1 MKKIVSFF
9 LILITAIGFSQKAPK
24 TSDKPS
30 KQKQTEG
37 LAKLARK
44 VRPGFL
50 LGSFASGL
58 TSPDKDVLKDLF
70 KKEFNIIT
78 IGVYMKSTQPQ
89 AQSFRLESVDE
100 LVDYAQ
106 QNKMVV
112 YMHPLIGGN
121 QYVADWVINGNFT
134 AAELKQIMRER
145 ITTILT
151 RYGNKIQ
158 YVDVV
163 NEALNG
169 MNPDGSINWK
179 TRDHAWINM
188 GWYEG
193 KKYRLPLYLVEAF
206 RIAREVGHKDLKLIL
221 NHPCNDT
228 PDARITEATLRVY
241 EMMKYEGIPI
251 DGIGF
256 QMHIRLLEDGTVTD
270 NCNVNWTKEGFESV
284 LKRYE
289 EAGIDVHITEFDVHI
304 KKQPAS
310 KEHLD
315 LQAKIYSDALEA
327 AIKSPAVKSF
337 KTWGFTDKYSWHEG
351 GIDGTPLLF
360 DRSFAPKPAY
370 NAQVQMLKE
379 LQRKK

>member
-1 MKKIVSFF
+1 MKTIFTVSFF
-9 LILITAIGFSQKAPK
+9 LIASICFSQKAQN
-24 TSDKPS
+24 SSAKPV
-30 KQKQTEG
+30 KQKKGQE
-37 LAKLARK
+37 LAKLAEK

-58 TSPDKDVLKDLF
+58 TTQDGEVLKDLF
-70 KKEFNIIT
+70 KKEFNILT
-78 IGVYMKSTQPQ
+78 IGVYMKPTQPEPQ
-89 AQSFRLESVDE
+89 TFRLDSYDN
-100 LVDYAQ
+100 LVSYALE
-106 QNKMVV
+106 NNLAV
-112 YMHPLIGGN
+112 YLHPLIGGN
-121 QYVADWVINGNFT
+121 QYTADWVINGNFS
-134 AAELKQIMRER
+134 ADELKNIMRER

-151 RYGNKIQ
+151 RHGDKVDYA
-158 YVDVV
+158 DVV

-169 MNPDGSINWK
+169 MNPDGTINWK
-179 TRDHAWINM
+179 TSGHAWLGM

-193 KKYRLPLYLVEAF
+193 KKYRLPLYLAEAF

-228 PDARITEATLRVY
+228 PDGRITEATLKVY
-241 EMMKYEGIPI
+241 EMMKYEGIPV

-256 QMHIRLLEDGTVTD
+256 QMHIRVLEDGTITN
-270 NCNVNWTKEGFESV
+270 NCNNSWTKEGYESV
-284 LKRYE
+284 LKEYE

-310 KEHLD
+310 EEHLNI
-315 LQAKIYSDALEA
+315 QARIYSDALEA
-327 AIKSPAVKSF
+327 SIKSPAVKSF

-370 NAQVQMLKE
+370 NAQVKMLKE
-379 LQRKK
+379 LRRKK